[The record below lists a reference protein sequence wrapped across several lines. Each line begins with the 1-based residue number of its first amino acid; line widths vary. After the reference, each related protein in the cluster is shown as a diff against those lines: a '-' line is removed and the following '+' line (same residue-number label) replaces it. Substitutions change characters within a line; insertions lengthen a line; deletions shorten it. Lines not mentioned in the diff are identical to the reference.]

1 MQPSMREK
9 SQRGF
14 LLPWKFTDTLCFGF
28 ESGSGLAARLQVE
41 ISLLLLV
48 VGQTGFSSCMS
59 SLGPDL
65 WVTGG
70 LWACLIRRLSQRWHE
85 RMMLMLWQQS
95 CCEQGPVP
103 LQPAQM

>member
-28 ESGSGLAARLQVE
+28 ELGSGLAASLQVE

-65 WVTGG
+65 WVTG
-70 LWACLIRRLSQRWHE
+70 RFVDLSHSQAVTAVARE
-85 RMMLMLWQQS
+85 GEVDAVAAELL
-95 CCEQGPVP
+95 
-103 LQPAQM
+103 

>member
-28 ESGSGLAARLQVE
+28 ESGSGLAASLQVE

-65 WVTGG
+65 WVTGEV
-70 LWACLIRRLSQRWHE
+70 C
-85 RMMLMLWQQS
+85 
-95 CCEQGPVP
+95 GPVSF
-103 LQPAQM
+103 AGCHSGGMRG